1 VSDGPAVLWLRRD
14 LRRHDHPALLVAS
27 RTTTATVHPLF
38 VIDPA
43 LWASAGPVRRAWVAA
58 NVRSAREAYDGS
70 LSVLIGDPAVVVPA
84 FAERIGAGSVH
95 VTGESTPYGR
105 ARDAR
110 VEGALGCP
118 LIASGSSYAVD
129 PGSVLN
135 RTGEPYK
142 VFTAFARAWREH
154 GWPGPAPDPER
165 LEFGEAEQD
174 AAAERMLDGAT
185 GDIELP
191 EAGEEAALRRWQRF
205 RDEALDDYATERDRP
220 DHAGTS
226 GLSPYLKVGAIHPR
240 TLLADAPRARTFV
253 DEIAWR
259 EFYADVLHH
268 RPDSAWRDLRPE
280 LGSLRYDDP
289 GDAFDAWCRG
299 ETGFP
304 IVDAG
309 MRQLLATGWMHN
321 RVRMIVASFLT
332 KDLHAWWPSGARFFL
347 DHLIDGDLAS
357 NNHGWQWV
365 AGTGTDAA
373 PYFRVFNPV
382 TQGQRFDPAGEY
394 VRRWVPELAHL
405 AGKAAHE
412 PWRHDDGHT
421 HGYPRPLVD
430 HAEERREALD
440 RYQAAR
446 ADFGDSPAR

>member
-1 VSDGPAVLWLRRD
+1 MTAAPAVLWLRRD
-14 LRRHDHPALLVAS
+14 LRRHDHPALLAAS
-27 RTTTATVHPLF
+27 RSTTTTVHPLF
-38 VIDPA
+38 VIDPV

-58 NVRSAREAYDGS
+58 NIVAARASYEDR
-70 LSVLIGDPAVVVPA
+70 LSVLVGDPAVVVPA
-84 FAERIGAGSVH
+84 FAAGLDAGGVH

-105 ARDAR
+105 GRDERVAR
-110 VEGALGCP
+110 ALACP
-118 LIASGSSYAVD
+118 LVATGSSYAVN

-135 RTGEPYK
+135 GTGEPYK

-154 GWPGPAPDPER
+154 SWPGPAPDPER
-165 LEFGEAEQD
+165 LELG
-174 AAAERMLDGAT
+174 AARTDSGAERALRESAVDLT
-185 GDIELP
+185 LP
-191 EAGEEAALRRWQRF
+191 EAGEEAALLRWRDF
-205 RDEALDDYATERDRP
+205 RDGALADYAAARDRP

-240 TLLADAPRARTFV
+240 RLLAEAGGAGTFA

-280 LGSLRYDDP
+280 LASLRYDDP

-309 MRQLLATGWMHN
+309 IRQLLATGWMHN

-332 KDLHAWWPSGARFFL
+332 KDLHAWWPAGARWFL
-347 DHLIDGDLAS
+347 DHLIDGDVAS

-382 TQGQRFDPAGEY
+382 TQGLRFDPEGDY
-394 VRRWVPELAHL
+394 VRRWVPELRHL
-405 AGKAAHE
+405 PSKSAHE
-412 PWRHDDGHT
+412 PWRHPDGDAR
-421 HGYPRPLVD
+421 GYPPPLVD
-430 HAEERREALD
+430 HAEERCEALA
-440 RYQAAR
+440 RYGTAR
-446 ADFGDSPAR
+446 R